1 MFPPFQLNPR
11 NFEIELTKNNYFNR
25 YSLQNFTPF
34 LKIFRNLGHFE
45 RHLEKHF
52 RQTVISMTRA

>member
-11 NFEIELTKNNYFNR
+11 NFEIELTKNNYINR

-34 LKIFRNLGHFE
+34 LKIFRNLGRFE

-52 RQTVISMTRA
+52 RKTVIPMTRA